1 MPSTAASGEGFTLNE
16 KEFLLGAFMNYLKIP
31 ESPFKS
37 SEITE
42 CHLRNVKYCNLMIV
56 SENLTS
62 LKYPQSTSSVGD
74 DGDC

>member
-1 MPSTAASGEGFTLNE
+1 
-16 KEFLLGAFMNYLKIP
+16 MNYLKIP